1 MKQIRLKTLVLSNW
15 RAQNRRIDFSGK
27 TLIRGRNRSG
37 KSTTLDALLW
47 LLTGYDSED
56 RYNYMLFDTS
66 VAWSREDCQPAIVEG
81 IFDIDGCEYSLK
93 RRADMGWTRPRGAE
107 EYVKKNT
114 DDYSFYRDG
123 VEMTSG
129 DYGRFVE
136 SVFGPVDHLKFM
148 LNISYYRSLDWKEL
162 RKSLA
167 EIIGDVKDSDYEGD
181 FSEISGM
188 VSRYGSIDAVKDVLK
203 GMVQPL
209 RISVGTPA
217 RRGTLAV
224 EIDTMEQN
232 LPDTAEA
239 EEAARRRD
247 EIQKEI
253 DGIDRQLAG
262 ISDSIRPMTEK
273 RNARLKEIAD
283 MRSRMFMAE
292 ARYNRENDKRIFRM
306 ESDLKDAERHNQKMK
321 DNAKSREKMK
331 RDAEDRIYFL
341 EKRLVELQD
350 KRTEL
355 LERNRAVKEMEFRG
369 DRCVYCGQTLPPDM
383 LEDAKAGFEEKK
395 EREHQAIVAE
405 GRRNNENMAS
415 IRAEIQAIR
424 MESQAES
431 GEESPIDTQDLR
443 DALAKARGET
453 VPFADTEEGRRM
465 AAEIEEA
472 ERNLPELPKEDD
484 PELMSRKSAL
494 MLEYRTCSEK
504 AGQIRERAR
513 LEHIIEE
520 KRENLRKSAAE
531 LARIEGLMAKAEEM
545 ERQRAEIIGSRIRSM
560 FSWCR
565 VEMEQRKK
573 DGTMQPACNII
584 LDGVPSQVT
593 NTASKMLVGIDLSNA
608 FSVFHGVSL
617 PLFVDNN
624 ESMDPDIDLNPKER
638 QLVLLRREDCGF
650 TVEEL

>member
-1 MKQIRLKTLVLSNW
+1 MKKIRLKTLVLSNW
-15 RAQNRRIDFSGK
+15 RAQNRRIDFSGD

-66 VAWSREDCQPAIVEG
+66 VAWSREDCLPAIVEG
-81 IFDIDGCEYSLK
+81 IFDIGGYEYSLK
-93 RRADMGWTRPRGAE
+93 RRADMGWTRPRGSE
-107 EYVKKNT
+107 GYVKKNT

-123 VEMTSG
+123 VEMTAG

-136 SVFGPVDHLKFM
+136 SMFGPVEHLKFM
-148 LNISYYRSLDWKEL
+148 LNISYYRSLEWKDL

-167 EIIGDVKDSDYEGD
+167 EIIGDVKDSDYDGD

-188 VSRYGSIDAVKDVLK
+188 VSRYGSIDAVKEVLK

-209 RISVGTPA
+209 RVSVGTPA
-217 RRGTLAV
+217 RKGTLAV
-224 EIDTMEQN
+224 EIDTMERN
-232 LPDTAEA
+232 LPDTGEA

-247 EIQKEI
+247 GIQKEI
-253 DGIDRQLAG
+253 DAIDRQLAG
-262 ISDSIRPMTEK
+262 ISDMIRPLTEK

-292 ARYNRENDKRIFRM
+292 VRYNREHDKRIFRM
-306 ESDLKDAERHNQKMK
+306 ESDLKDAERHNLKIK
-321 DNAKSREKMK
+321 DKARDREEAK
-331 RDAEDRIYFL
+331 RDAEERISFL
-341 EKRLVELQD
+341 EKRLLELQD
-350 KRTEL
+350 RRTEL
-355 LERNRAVKEMEFRG
+355 LERNRTVKEMEFRG

-383 LEDAKAGFEEKK
+383 LEDARASFEEKREK
-395 EREHQAIVAE
+395 EHQAIVAE

-415 IRAEIQAIR
+415 IQAEIQAIR
-424 MESQAES
+424 TEARAE
-431 GEESPIDTQDLR
+431 EADETPIDLQDLR
-443 DALAKARGET
+443 DTLSKARSEA

-465 AAEIEEA
+465 AAEIGEA

-504 AGQIRERAR
+504 AGLMKERQRQERTIA
-513 LEHIIEE
+513 E
-520 KRENLRKSAAE
+520 KREDLRKSAAE

-545 ERQRAEIIGSRIRSM
+545 ERQRAEIIGRRVRSL

-608 FSVFHGVSL
+608 FSRFHDMSL

-624 ESMDPDIDLNPKER
+624 ESMDPDIDLNPEGR
-638 QLVLLRREDCGF
+638 QLVLLRREDCDF
-650 TVEEL
+650 SVEEM